1 MLCLYQDEG
10 VAAAALDGPQ
20 VLQTRAALQLKQKNG
35 PSALR
40 SHAETVMKCGYENS
54 RYQR

>member
-1 MLCLYQDEG
+1 MLCLYRDEG

-35 PSALR
+35 PSVLR